1 MREKK
6 THYCGFYHYFLEVSD
21 QSFLTTLL
29 GRKGGRRDGSNNTL
43 PQTKVGLKTLN
54 FAYVL

>member
-6 THYCGFYHYFLEVSD
+6 THSSFYHYFLEVSD

-29 GRKGGRRDGSNNTL
+29 GRKGGRRDGSNKTL